1 MDAIQGA
8 LVPLSNV
15 LLFIGIVLAF
25 YGLVGIQCFGGLL
38 KGRCVVDF
46 SKEFNF
52 STSTY

>member
-8 LVPLSNV
+8 FVPLSNV

-46 SKEFNF
+46 SKKIKI
-52 STSTY
+52 STFTH

>member
-8 LVPLSNV
+8 FV

-46 SKEFNF
+46 SKKI
-52 STSTY
+52 